1 MPVLLVR
8 EVEPLEQTPCLGRVV
23 VRDGR
28 FEVLPERRRLAELAP
43 EPPEKADAR
52 LIRHD
57 HPY

>member
-1 MPVLLVR
+1 MPVLRLR
-8 EVEPLEQTPCLGRVV
+8 EVEPLEQATCLGRVV
-23 VRDGR
+23 VRDGSL
-28 FEVLPERRRLAELAP
+28 EVLPERRRLAELAP